1 MRPSETRLSLDT
13 KPCIACGEDSPRRL
27 LFSAKGYP
35 ILRCPSCGLGSTRVP
50 PDFDP
55 TSIYT
60 RGYFQGEQEDG
71 YVDYEGSRDEL
82 AAEFRNLLFDIASA
96 GVAKGKLLEVG
107 CAYGFFLDEA
117 RRSFEVSG
125 VELSAD
131 AAAACRARG
140 LDVIRHA
147 DAQFYARRGPFDVVA
162 MLDVL
167 EHLVDPSRLLQDL
180 HAHTRPGALVVI
192 TTGDF
197 GSFLARL
204 MRRQWRLM
212 TPPQHLWY
220 FTTDAIQRLL
230 HRFDFR
236 VVQVAFPTKQVP
248 VGLIAYQIARY
259 LRLQRLTRG
268 WQVRGS
274 VPVNLHDAMRV
285 FAQRV

>member
-1 MRPSETRLSLDT
+1 M
-13 KPCIACGEDSPRRL
+13 
-27 LFSAKGYP
+27 FSAKGYP

-60 RGYFQGEQEDG
+60 RGYFQGELEDG
-71 YVDYEGSRDEL
+71 YVDYQGSREEL
-82 AAEFRNLLFDIASA
+82 ATEFRNLLMDIASA

-125 VELSAD
+125 VELSED
-131 AAAACRARG
+131 AVAACRARG
-140 LDVIRHA
+140 LEVVRYA
-147 DAQFYARRGPFDVVA
+147 DEQFYAERGPFDVAV
-162 MLDVL
+162 MLDVV
-167 EHLVDPSRLLQDL
+167 EHLVDPRGLLHDL
-180 HAHTRPGALVVI
+180 NTHTRPGALLVL

-197 GSFLARL
+197 GSFLARS
-204 MRRQWRLM
+204 MRRRWRLM

-220 FTTDAIQRLL
+220 FTADAIRRLL
-230 HRFDFR
+230 DRSGFR
-236 VVQVAFPTKQVP
+236 VVQVTYPTKQVP

-259 LRLQRLTRG
+259 LGLQRLTRG

-274 VPVNLHDAMRV
+274 VPANLHDAMRV
-285 FAQRV
+285 FAQRE